1 MESDDSQNSVIQFF
15 DAMETVAPPGFVPYA
30 KGINLD
36 DDTDDNQSLPL
47 NLSDKQTATVTPYQK
62 DTDSSRDRTALP
74 SLTQQ
79 WRDHSPLSKN
89 QYGSKIH
96 ESPMLLPTKLP
107 PPPKKKILNVN
118 LEDVLELVKWPTSY
132 VIMIRSMVLKLP
144 GMI

>member
-36 DDTDDNQSLPL
+36 DDSDDNQSLHL
-47 NLSDKQTATVTPYQK
+47 DSSAKQTANVTPYQK
-62 DTDSSRDRTALP
+62 NTDSSQVRTALP

-89 QYGSKIH
+89 KYGSKIH
-96 ESPMLLPTKLP
+96 ESPMLLPTKPP
-107 PPPKKKILNVN
+107 PPPKK
-118 LEDVLELVKWPTSY
+118 
-132 VIMIRSMVLKLP
+132 RS
-144 GMI
+144 